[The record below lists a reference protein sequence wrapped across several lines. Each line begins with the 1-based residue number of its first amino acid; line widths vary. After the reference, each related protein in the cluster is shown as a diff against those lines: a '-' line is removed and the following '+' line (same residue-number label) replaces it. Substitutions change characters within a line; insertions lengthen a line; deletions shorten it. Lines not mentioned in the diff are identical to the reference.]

1 MKYKLTKNIDG
12 TISETQI
19 LRTEDNAFIPFDPA
33 NTDYQEYL
41 EWTKASPMNVA
52 AQPEEADKV

>member
-1 MKYKLTKNIDG
+1 MVYKLIKDNLTNE
-12 TISETQI
+12 ISTVQR
-19 LRTEDNAFIPFDPA
+19 LADNAFIPFHES

-52 AQPEEADKV
+52 EPVNEVTE